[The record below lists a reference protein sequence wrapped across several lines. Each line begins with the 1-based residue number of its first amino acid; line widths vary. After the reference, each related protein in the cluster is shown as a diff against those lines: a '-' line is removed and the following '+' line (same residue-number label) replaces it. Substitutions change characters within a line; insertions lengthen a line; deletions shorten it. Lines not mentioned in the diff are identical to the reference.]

1 MKRPPGSSSS
11 AALREE
17 MEGSRGMSVVT
28 TGKDEA
34 INLIQRLKEKQMHQH
49 CAVSVVWLRLTGD
62 LGIRR
67 QS

>member
-11 AALREE
+11 TALREE

-34 INLIQRLKEKQMHQH
+34 IKFDSEKAEASA
-49 CAVSVVWLRLTGD
+49 CAVSVF
-62 LGIRR
+62 
-67 QS
+67 

>member
-49 CAVSVVWLRLTGD
+49 AP
-62 LGIRR
+62 
-67 QS
+67 